1 MTNENSGI
9 DLSIL
14 ESAIS
19 SDSAD
24 QVDDCAICNSGEA
37 CTLHS
42 EPASPTAQLTI
53 RDIMMSAGM
62 DIDRF
67 AEDLGAC
74 ANCLEDVSEHSIRFG
89 ESRYCCDGCAFTGK
103 CSCKAT
109 TSIVEPVAALQELP
123 EILDTSE
130 IEIAEAVSQT
140 SAEVG
145 RALTAIEPP
154 WTETNR
160 PQSNP
165 EPVRVEVAD
174 RHGIGL
180 TTVTPRHNRYWKYQ
194 IDGQWLEARVLA
206 ANRFWYVGQ

>member
-1 MTNENSGI
+1 MTNENSSI

-67 AEDLGAC
+67 AEDL
-74 ANCLEDVSEHSIRFG
+74 
-89 ESRYCCDGCAFTGK
+89 SRA
-103 CSCKAT
+103 
-109 TSIVEPVAALQELP
+109 V
-123 EILDTSE
+123 
-130 IEIAEAVSQT
+130 AEAESF
-140 SAEVG
+140 A
-145 RALTAIEPP
+145 
-154 WTETNR
+154 R
-160 PQSNP
+160 P
-165 EPVRVEVAD
+165 RL
-174 RHGIGL
+174 R
-180 TTVTPRHNRYWKYQ
+180 R
-194 IDGQWLEARVLA
+194 
-206 ANRFWYVGQ
+206 